1 MRDHALEWLYL
12 ELKHAKIN
20 LSHAENRRGVTEGEL
35 DAIRQKIEM
44 IDYLI
49 GLALKEV

>member
-20 LSHAENRRGVTEGEL
+20 LSHAEQRRGVTEGEL
-35 DAIRQKIEM
+35 DAIRHKIKIIE
-44 IDYLI
+44 YLI
-49 GLALKEV
+49 DREV